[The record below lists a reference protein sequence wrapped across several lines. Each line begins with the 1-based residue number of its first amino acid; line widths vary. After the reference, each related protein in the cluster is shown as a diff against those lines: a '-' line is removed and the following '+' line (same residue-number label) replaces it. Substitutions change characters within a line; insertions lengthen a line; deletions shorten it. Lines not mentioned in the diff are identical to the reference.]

1 MNIEKVIA
9 NNQGSTVLF
18 LGRIANFTEEEL
30 SNFLEAQGMKYA
42 NKYTG
47 QEVALTVLST
57 MMTPLEDDISYTLY
71 DAKIPEARLEE
82 FEAYYT
88 KYIKPNTLMMSL
100 KLSNDQERLKRQLKN
115 ESFSDEVYLKLFK
128 IYDWGGDGVYDND
141 DNRDMTIAFV
151 KRFYHPDG
159 FRDPAMVYSPITL
172 SSIARDTNSS
182 EVINAM
188 LSMPNHE
195 IKQSRKEDIRPKNIR
210 EIVALN
216 EHISPEDIRY
226 LLSFNNERINTFLAS
241 NSAITLK
248 EQEHILVSANRDTKL
263 MLTQN
268 SSLDDK
274 IFRELLLGD
283 EDIVKS
289 LLTFQKIT
297 KERLEAIFE
306 AKLSEEVLA
315 HLGENHFIEEV
326 VEHLMF
332 INKTLDYKLASNI
345 QLKSELLEK
354 LYKKYANE
362 LIVPLSSNPN
372 LSEEYIREF
381 YNLNDK
387 EVILNLASNP
397 TTPKEI
403 LKELCER
410 DEHELNRVLAIN
422 PSVELFYL
430 EVFALDSELI
440 QLMTKN
446 KTYLA
451 SINSAQVGMR
461 SDDRY

>member
-182 EVINAM
+182 EVIKAM

-195 IKQSRKEDIRPKNIR
+195 IKQSRKEDMRPKNIR

-410 DEHELNRVLAIN
+410 DEHELNRALAVN
-422 PSVELFYL
+422 LSVELFYL